1 MPVTIHKLR
10 RASDAR
16 GQVFEPLDMREL
28 GEQRNVHVVLT
39 EPGQIRGNHFH
50 RVGTEVSAVV
60 GPARVRYR
68 EGTEVTTIEVPP
80 GEAWRFTFAAGV
92 VHAFQNI
99 GSAPMII
106 VSFNTVAHDPQNPD
120 TQRDVIL

>member
-1 MPVTIHKLR
+1 MPVKIQKFR
-10 RASDAR
+10 CASDAR
-16 GQVFEPLDMREL
+16 GQVFEPLELREL

-50 RVGTEVSAVV
+50 HLGAEVSAVV

-68 EGTEVTTIEVPP
+68 EGPEVRTVDVPP
-80 GEAWRFTFAAGV
+80 GEAWRFTFAPGV
-92 VHAFQNI
+92 VHAFQNT

-120 TQRDVIL
+120 TQREVIL